1 MKKKGTGMVSVDCAG
16 AGDIVCI
23 AGLASPSIGHTVA
36 NTQVRSLF
44 ATSSEACL
52 FHKLWPHTC
61 VCLKLEIDYLWSLV
75 TVDGYPP

>member
-36 NTQVRSLF
+36 STEVRSLLLL
-44 ATSSEACL
+44 SPKACL
-52 FHKLWPHTC
+52 SH
-61 VCLKLEIDYLWSLV
+61 
-75 TVDGYPP
+75 